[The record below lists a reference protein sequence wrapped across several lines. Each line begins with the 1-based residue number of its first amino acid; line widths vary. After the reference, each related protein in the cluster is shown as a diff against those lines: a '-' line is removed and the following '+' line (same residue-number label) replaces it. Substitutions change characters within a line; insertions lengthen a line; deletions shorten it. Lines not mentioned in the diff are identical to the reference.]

1 MGSFIEDTMKKKVE
15 NTVGAEIDKI
25 DIPNVTDLDGIRDIL
40 KGGFNEILAN
50 KGGIY
55 YQFKPFNMQVVI
67 KTVKVKPKII
77 GIIDSIANKIED
89 EDRTKI
95 LSDLKVAFTKFPDT
109 DIVID
114 KKEITAMTANVGGKR
129 KTKKKYKN
137 TIHRRTRGG
146 GGFSQLTS
154 LVKDATRRI
163 ESDSPSSVPT
173 SSDPTSSVPTSSD
186 PTSSDPTS
194 SVPTS
199 TGATSA
205 SDVPSRGGAEPYT
218 FTLMGNNITPAV
230 REEIT
235 GKICEMIADSLNS
248 KLAGFK
254 TDLSEISND
263 VLKKAQDNLMKEMEL
278 VFLGAFNDKLDEFKK
293 QIVDNPKSENLMQEI
308 IYELGLQFNEALA
321 SKRDIG
327 NAPVYAKVVEAE
339 KAATAKVAE
348 ATAEAE
354 EAEKRKKVETAKTAK
369 VAEATAEAEEAE
381 KRKKVA
387 EAEEEQAVE
396 EEQGKGGS
404 TGGRKTKQ
412 NKTKRKKQN
421 KTRRKNQN
429 KTKRKK

>member
-173 SSDPTSSVPTSSD
+173 SSDPTSSVPTS
-186 PTSSDPTS
+186 
-194 SVPTS
+194 

-354 EAEKRKKVETAKTAK
+354 EAEKRKKV
-369 VAEATAEAEEAE
+369 
-381 KRKKVA
+381 A